1 MRYLSVCSGIGTDA
15 LAWHPLGWECAAFA
29 EVDRQASTVL
39 AHQFPDTQNLG
50 NLEDIGESDVGPID
64 LVVGGTPCQDFSV
77 AGLRAGLDGARGNLT
92 LEFVRLLD
100 RLRPGWFVWENVPG
114 VLSDNGGRTFGAIL
128 GAMVSLG
135 YGVAWRCLD
144 SQYIRV
150 ESHPR
155 AVPQR
160 RRRVFVV
167 GHIGGDWRP
176 PFGVLVEPESL
187 RRDSPPRRQSRQDPT
202 GAAAVGFGGGRTG
215 GPIDVAP
222 ALLTHGVHQDFETEA
237 LICQTAAP
245 PLTGNPY
252 GDHESREGLLVAHTL
267 RGEGHDAGED
277 GTGRGTPLVVTTHP
291 GREVAGTMTAHHRG
305 KGGGSDLGTDFRLDG
320 GLVPVA
326 IQGNASNPIVSEDG
340 ACPTMDTKAGKMAV
354 AVSLRGRDGG
364 NMAELGEDVS
374 PALRTAGGGA
384 DKQYVL
390 TARAFAEN
398 MRGEVRFENGDGQV
412 AGALSSA
419 GGGKP
424 GQGHPTI
431 IDRMHVRRITP
442 LEAERLQGLPDNWT
456 AVRYRG
462 RPMADGPRYRLIGNG
477 MSVNVMRWLGERIA
491 MMEDVLT

>member
-39 AHQFPDTQNLG
+39 AHQFPVTQNLG

-187 RRDSPPRRQSRQDPT
+187 RRDSPPRTSPRLRKPRT
-202 GAAAVGFGGGRTG
+202 TTVCRPGA
-215 GPIDVAP
+215 
-222 ALLTHGVHQDFETEA
+222 
-237 LICQTAAP
+237 
-245 PLTGNPY
+245 
-252 GDHESREGLLVAHTL
+252 S
-267 RGEGHDAGED
+267 
-277 GTGRGTPLVVTTHP
+277 
-291 GREVAGTMTAHHRG
+291 
-305 KGGGSDLGTDFRLDG
+305 
-320 GLVPVA
+320 
-326 IQGNASNPIVSEDG
+326 
-340 ACPTMDTKAGKMAV
+340 
-354 AVSLRGRDGG
+354 
-364 NMAELGEDVS
+364 
-374 PALRTAGGGA
+374 
-384 DKQYVL
+384 
-390 TARAFAEN
+390 
-398 MRGEVRFENGDGQV
+398 
-412 AGALSSA
+412 
-419 GGGKP
+419 
-424 GQGHPTI
+424 
-431 IDRMHVRRITP
+431 
-442 LEAERLQGLPDNWT
+442 
-456 AVRYRG
+456 
-462 RPMADGPRYRLIGNG
+462 
-477 MSVNVMRWLGERIA
+477 
-491 MMEDVLT
+491 